1 MSTPILR
8 SLCPQKMAL
17 AYTLVTD
24 RPRDGARMSNEAD
37 EIAVL
42 EEEEK
47 VSNLAEQA
55 LWVLIHMLLAIGSW
69 AAMMLL
75 ITILKPDSVPVLI
88 TLALSFS
95 VPFLVGNIFTRIK
108 QNDMA
113 PYIWLVG
120 LIWFLIV
127 CLWVL
132 DMPTGPNQ
140 CYHCDASQKIYLT
153 FFSPTEDSWLID
165 GEGRLFGTWP
175 AAAWIG
181 YGIGAR
187 LALKRKK

>member
-1 MSTPILR
+1 
-8 SLCPQKMAL
+8 
-17 AYTLVTD
+17 
-24 RPRDGARMSNEAD
+24 MSNEAD

-55 LWVLIHMLLAIGSW
+55 LWVLIHMLLAISSW
-69 AAMMLL
+69 AAMMLF
-75 ITILKPDSVPVLI
+75 ITILKPDSIPVLV

-95 VPFLVGNIFTRIK
+95 VPFLVGNIFTRVK

-165 GEGRLFGTWP
+165 GEGRLIGTWP

-187 LALKRKK
+187 FALKRRKTSG